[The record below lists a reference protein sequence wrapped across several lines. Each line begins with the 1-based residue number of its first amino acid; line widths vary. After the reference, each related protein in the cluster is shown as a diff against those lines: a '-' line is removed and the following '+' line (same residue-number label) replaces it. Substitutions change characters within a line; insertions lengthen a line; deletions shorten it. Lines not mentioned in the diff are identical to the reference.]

1 MSLDHSTLPC
11 HWSTRR
17 KSSVTFTITRQHS
30 PFNTQSFYSFII
42 IYHLIAVLS
51 YIWLGISMNQNED
64 GGWGLHIEG
73 HSTMFGSAL
82 SYICLRLLGEG
93 PEGGEDKA
101 VSRGRKWILSHGG
114 LVGIPSWG
122 KFWVSVLGL
131 YEWSGCNPFPPEFW
145 LVPPSSPVHPGK
157 MLCYCRL
164 VYMPM
169 SYLYGKRFVGPITA
183 LIQTLRGE
191 LYNESYHKINW
202 NAARNTVAK
211 EDLYYPHP
219 LVQDL
224 TWGFLHHFA
233 EPLLTRWPF
242 SKVREKALRVAMEH
256 VHYEDENSRYLCIGC
271 VEKVL
276 CLMACWVEN
285 PNSEAYQRHL
295 TRLPDYYWVAE
306 DGLKMQTFGCQTW
319 DAVFAIQAIMSSNL
333 SNEYGSTLRKAHDFL
348 KASQVRENPSGDF
361 KAMYRHISKG
371 AWTFSAQDHGWQ
383 VSDCTA
389 EGLKCALLFSQMPV
403 ELVGEPMGKEQLFD
417 AVNVILSL
425 QSNNG
430 GFPAWEQQRAF
441 QWLEKF
447 NPTEFFEDTLIE
459 REYIECSGS
468 AIQSLAMFRKHY
480 PTHRRKEIDLSIAR
494 GVHYIEQTQNP
505 DGSWYGCWGICY
517 TYGTWFAVEGL
528 VSCGRSYTNSPALR
542 KACQFLLSKQL
553 PCGGWGESY
562 LSSQNKVY
570 TNLEGG
576 RPNLVQTAWALLSLI
591 DAGQAN
597 VDPTPI
603 HEGIRLLINY
613 QMEDGDFPQQ
623 RSSSSNIFRLLRDLL
638 AILFLLSSGDS
649 GFDWN
654 TTISPAALPPPPS
667 LLCFSVATSGSNSSF
682 GEETISSELKSL
694 SCSTTSEL
702 WITFGCSVLFP
713 ILEMGWDRRRGELE
727 KRGRCRKTRATL
739 GSPPAAR
746 IPPLEIPNR
755 RDFGERLGIQD
766 HRLNPLSP
774 SFAQIQSTFP
784 LSPIE
789 IPDHRLN
796 PLSPSYR

>member
-1 MSLDHSTLPC
+1 
-11 HWSTRR
+11 
-17 KSSVTFTITRQHS
+17 
-30 PFNTQSFYSFII
+30 
-42 IYHLIAVLS
+42 
-51 YIWLGISMNQNED
+51 
-64 GGWGLHIEG
+64 
-73 HSTMFGSAL
+73 
-82 SYICLRLLGEG
+82 
-93 PEGGEDKA
+93 
-101 VSRGRKWILSHGG
+101 
-114 LVGIPSWG
+114 
-122 KFWVSVLGL
+122 
-131 YEWSGCNPFPPEFW
+131 
-145 LVPPSSPVHPGK
+145 

-306 DGLKMQTFGCQTW
+306 DGLKMQQTFGCQTW

-333 SNEYGSTLRKAHDFL
+333 SNEYGPTLRKAHDFL

-425 QSNNG
+425 Q
-430 GFPAWEQQRAF
+430 
-441 QWLEKF
+441 
-447 NPTEFFEDTLIE
+447 
-459 REYIECSGS
+459 
-468 AIQSLAMFRKHY
+468 
-480 PTHRRKEIDLSIAR
+480 
-494 GVHYIEQTQNP
+494 
-505 DGSWYGCWGICY
+505 CWGICY

-623 RSSSSNIFRLLRDLL
+623 EITGVFMRNCTLNYSSYRNIFP
-638 AILFLLSSGDS
+638 I
-649 GFDWN
+649 W
-654 TTISPAALPPPPS
+654 AL
-667 LLCFSVATSGSNSSF
+667 
-682 GEETISSELKSL
+682 GEYRR
-694 SCSTTSEL
+694 C
-702 WITFGCSVLFP
+702 VLY
-713 ILEMGWDRRRGELE
+713 
-727 KRGRCRKTRATL
+727 A
-739 GSPPAAR
+739 
-746 IPPLEIPNR
+746 
-755 RDFGERLGIQD
+755 
-766 HRLNPLSP
+766 
-774 SFAQIQSTFP
+774 
-784 LSPIE
+784 
-789 IPDHRLN
+789 
-796 PLSPSYR
+796 

>member
-591 DAGQAN
+591 DAGQ
-597 VDPTPI
+597 
-603 HEGIRLLINY
+603 
-613 QMEDGDFPQQ
+613 